1 MTYTEPNET
10 GTAETGP
17 SGRKLPSVDLAAVVA
32 AQQDQ
37 IDDLTATVERQQ
49 QAIDELL
56 RAARTGRGPGWPR
69 PTGGSSGAGR
79 R

>member
-1 MTYTEPNET
+1 MT
-10 GTAETGP
+10 ETGP
-17 SGRKLPSVDLAAVVA
+17 SSRPLPTPQPTVDLAAIVA

-49 QAIDELL
+49 QILDELL
-56 RAARTGRGPGWPR
+56 RAGRSPGRAR
-69 PTGGSSGAGR
+69 PTGGSDGAGR